1 MAMGRLLA
9 LIGAL
14 FAAALIAW
22 AGERTP
28 APAPANAPATA
39 FSANRAMA
47 DIAGMASIPHPVGS
61 AANHAARDYLVGRMA
76 ALGLDPQVRPGAG
89 LELPKQAPNRLL
101 GGFVEN
107 IVGVL
112 PGRDRSLPAV
122 ALMAHY
128 DSVPGSTGASDDA
141 AGVAS
146 ALEVVR
152 AIKARG
158 VPARDVVVL
167 ITDGEEA
174 GLLGAD
180 AFFRR

>member
-1 MAMGRLLA
+1 MCCA
-9 LIGAL
+9 
-14 FAAALIAW
+14 
-22 AGERTP
+22 TP
-28 APAPANAPATA
+28 RRRWPRWPPDDPGLVPT
-39 FSANRAMA
+39 R
-47 DIAGMASIPHPVGS
+47 
-61 AANHAARDYLVGRMA
+61 RD
-76 ALGLDPQVRPGAG
+76 VRPGAG
-89 LELPKQAPNRLL
+89 VELPKQAHNLLL

-141 AGVAS
+141 AGVAT

-180 AFFRR
+180 AFFRRDPMAKHVGFVFNMEARGSAGRAQMFQ